1 MQKRDPYIQEIQAFL
16 KDGTLPVDEKKAR
29 KLVLQAPLFTVL
41 DKVLYF
47 IDQTK
52 DGAKRIVV
60 STSLRRHIMEE
71 HHSGIYG
78 GHFSGPRTI
87 NQLARCWWWQG
98 MYIDVCAYCK
108 ACPECVIS
116 TGGSRP
122 GKPPPLSYPSPTT
135 ISNSGC

>member
-52 DGAKRIVV
+52 DGAK
-60 STSLRRHIMEE
+60 
-71 HHSGIYG
+71 
-78 GHFSGPRTI
+78 
-87 NQLARCWWWQG
+87 
-98 MYIDVCAYCK
+98 
-108 ACPECVIS
+108 
-116 TGGSRP
+116 
-122 GKPPPLSYPSPTT
+122 
-135 ISNSGC
+135 